1 MIYKHN
7 GSIITDIAG
16 KWLSHTETPP
26 QPTLEEITIGTQT
39 WATTKV
45 NSDIM
50 MLKVNPEDTYIDLVS
65 ASNPTNNYYSIRLI
79 KDT

>member
-7 GSIITDIAG
+7 GSIIT
-16 KWLSHTETPP
+16 
-26 QPTLEEITIGTQT
+26 
-39 WATTKV
+39 
-45 NSDIM
+45 DIM